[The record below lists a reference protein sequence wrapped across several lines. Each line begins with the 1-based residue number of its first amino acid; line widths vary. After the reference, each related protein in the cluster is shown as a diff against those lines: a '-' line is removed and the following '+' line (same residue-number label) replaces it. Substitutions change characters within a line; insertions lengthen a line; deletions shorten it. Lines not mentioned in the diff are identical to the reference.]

1 MQWTTCYRTNT
12 TANTNMFLESFHKV
26 LKTIYL
32 HHKQNRRVDA
42 LLVTLIKVTRDKAF
56 ERFRKLEMGKSSHR
70 ICEVNRRH
78 K

>member
-1 MQWTTCYRTNT
+1 ML
-12 TANTNMFLESFHKV
+12 LESFHKV

-32 HHKQNRRVDA
+32 DHKQNRRVDA

-56 ERFRKLEMGKSSHR
+56 EHFRKLEMGKNSHR